1 MRNIDDILNEALSA
15 DEQAML
21 ERLGPEPGLF
31 GAARGL
37 FMGRLGWVNAV
48 LMVVQGAAF
57 VAGAYAAWQFFEA
70 RDAVTQLRW
79 GLPAMTLLL
88 MSAMLKSMMWPA
100 VHADRVIRELKRLE
114 LQLHDARGGHR

>member
-1 MRNIDDILNEALSA
+1 MRKIDDILNDALSA
-15 DEQAML
+15 EEQAVL

-37 FMGRLGWVNAV
+37 FTGRLGWVNAV

-57 VAGAYAAWQFFEA
+57 VAGAYAAWRFFEA
-70 RDAVTQLRW
+70 QETVTQLRW

-88 MSAMLKSMMWPA
+88 VSALLKSMMWPA
-100 VHADRVIRELKRLE
+100 VHTDRVIRELKRLE
-114 LQLHDARGGHR
+114 VQLHDQRGRGE

>member
-1 MRNIDDILNEALSA
+1 MRKIDDILNEALSA
-15 DEQAML
+15 DERAVL

-31 GAARGL
+31 GSARGL
-37 FMGRLGWVNAV
+37 FTGRLGWVNAV

-57 VAGAYAAWQFFEA
+57 IAGAYAAWQFFEA
-70 RDAVTQLRW
+70 RETVTQLRW

-88 MSAMLKSMMWPA
+88 LSAMLKSMMWPA

-114 LQLHDARGGHR
+114 VQLHDERGRRQ

>member
-1 MRNIDDILNEALSA
+1 MRKIDDILNDALTA
-15 DEQAML
+15 EERAVLD
-21 ERLGPEPGLF
+21 RLGPEPGLA

-37 FMGRLGWVNAV
+37 FTGGLGWVNAV
-48 LMVVQGAAF
+48 LMIVQGAAF

-88 MSAMLKSMMWPA
+88 LSAMLKSMVWPA

-114 LQLHDARGGHR
+114 VQLHDERGARR

>member
-1 MRNIDDILNEALSA
+1 MRKIDDILNEALAA
-15 DEQAML
+15 DEQAVL

-48 LMVVQGAAF
+48 LMVAQGAAF

-70 RDAVTQLRW
+70 RDSVTQLRW

-88 MSAMLKSMMWPA
+88 MSALIKSTMWPA
-100 VHADRVIRELKRLE
+100 VHADRVIREVKRLE
-114 LQLHDARGGHR
+114 LQLHDARGGR

>member
-1 MRNIDDILNEALSA
+1 MRKIDDILNEALSA
-15 DEQAML
+15 EDQALL
-21 ERLGPEPGLF
+21 ERLVPEPGLL

-57 VAGAYAAWQFFEA
+57 VAGVYAAWQFFEA
-70 RDAVTQLRW
+70 REPVTQLRW

-114 LQLHDARGGHR
+114 VQLHDERGRHR